1 MTVLLLLSLL
11 LLLRQVKV
19 AACHAHSQRA
29 FVWHLFWHIR
39 AFAATAAVVIV
50 VVVSAAVAGF
60 CFLF

>member
-39 AFAATAAVVIV
+39 AFAATAAA
-50 VVVSAAVAGF
+50 VVSAAVAGF